1 MPSSSTNTSP
11 CSIGFRVPASMFKYG
26 SAFIVVTLKPRDL
39 RRRAIEE
46 VAMPLPIPDMTPPD
60 TKTTLV
66 FAIKNPSLLILA
78 GGALPCRVPDGTGYD
93 LLHSFELNVARLYF
107 RKFEAKNQ
115 CST

>member
-1 MPSSSTNTSP
+1 MPSSSTKTSP

-66 FAIKNPSLLILA
+66 FAIKKPSLLILA
-78 GGALPCRVPDGTGYD
+78 GGALPCPVPDGTG
-93 LLHSFELNVARLYF
+93 HGPRLFSQRMRLMSLTRGLSRERRHY
-107 RKFEAKNQ
+107 
-115 CST
+115 